1 MRCKLIYRHNV
12 TKKISHNFTSFV
24 NSENLQTCSIPPSL
38 HPQSLSLTYTDD
50 MQTLLCDRPP
60 LKFQEWNV
68 TNHHRI
74 CICTELYCEAKPLI
88 LTTLSL
94 PKERYSWLLL
104 VNKTGMSFERVSL
117 WDLTLHNCPVH
128 TGQSCLLHYT
138 Q

>member
-1 MRCKLIYRHNV
+1 MPSLSLMRCKLIYRHNV

-38 HPQSLSLTYTDD
+38 HPQSLSLTYTDN

-60 LKFQEWNV
+60 LKFQKWNV

-88 LTTLSL
+88 LTMLSL

-104 VNKTGMSFERVSL
+104 VNKTGISFDRVSL
-117 WDLTLHNCPVH
+117 
-128 TGQSCLLHYT
+128 
-138 Q
+138 

>member
-1 MRCKLIYRHNV
+1 MPSLSLMRCKLIYRHNV

-60 LKFQEWNV
+60 LKF
-68 TNHHRI
+68 HRI

-88 LTTLSL
+88 LTMLLL
-94 PKERYSWLLL
+94 PKEWYSWLLL
-104 VNKTGMSFERVSL
+104 VNKTGMTFDRVSL

-128 TGQSCLLHYT
+128 TGQSCPLNYT